1 MDSNNIIGKLQNG
14 IRYIYSHNSNIST
27 ISVLITVRYG
37 SAFDKKAGIA
47 HLLEH
52 ILFKGTKK
60 RPQTKEIM
68 AELNSIGS
76 EYNAYTSKS
85 FTGYHAK
92 AAYIHLEHCVDILS
106 DLVANTNFYTK
117 TFSHEFVQEKKIVV
131 EELKAVQDNKM
142 RYILEVLDKNI
153 FTGEMADNVTDDIA
167 EIDSIT
173 LDDIIAVY
181 KKYYVGSNM
190 IVSINGNLDKHKS
203 TIPKLL
209 EQYLGH
215 ISMGTPNKFIF
226 DSSYFS
232 KTPKRKTTIIDKA
245 VIKAVVAVAF
255 PNGGY
260 KSRTKYYML
269 ELFRLVFCDLTSGR
283 LFQEI
288 REKRGLVYSI
298 KSVNF
303 CYDNLGYFCIQ
314 TNTNVKNIDE
324 LLKELK
330 YQLELAKEKGI
341 SKKEL
346 ELAKSNYSGNMLLE
360 LENSMTI
367 ADYNAYELFYHNK
380 SYTSYGEILKLIND
394 ISLDEINKFIRE
406 LLSQKSILT
415 LIHS

>member
-1 MDSNNIIGKLQNG
+1 MDSNSIIGTLKNG
-14 IRYIYSHNSNIST
+14 MRYIYSHNPSIST

-37 SAFDKKAGIA
+37 SAFDKKAGMA

-76 EYNAYTSKS
+76 EYNAYTSKP

-92 AAYIHLEHCVDILS
+92 AAYVHLEHCVDILS
-106 DLVANTNFYTK
+106 DLVANTNFYTE
-117 TFSHEFVQEKKIVV
+117 TFGHEFTQEKKIVL
-131 EELKAVQDNKM
+131 EELKAIEDNKM
-142 RYILEVLDKNI
+142 RYVLEVLDKNI
-153 FTGEMADNVTDDIA
+153 FTGGMGDNVSDDIA

-173 LDDIIAVY
+173 LEEIIAVY
-181 KKYYVGSNM
+181 KQYYVGTNM
-190 IVSINGNLDKHKS
+190 IVSINGNLGKHKGS
-203 TIPKLL
+203 ISELL

-215 ISMGTPNKFIF
+215 IPKGTPNKLTF
-226 DSSYFS
+226 DHSYFS
-232 KTPKRKTTIIDKA
+232 KAPKRNVKITEKGVVKA
-245 VIKAVVAVAF
+245 IVALAY
-255 PNGGY
+255 PNTGY

-283 LFQEI
+283 LFQDI

-314 TNTNVKNIDE
+314 TNTNVKNIGE
-324 LLKELK
+324 LLKQLQV
-330 YQLELAKEKGI
+330 QLEAAKEHGL

-346 ELAKSNYSGNMLLE
+346 DLAKSNYSGNMLLE
-360 LENSMTI
+360 LEDSMTI
-367 ADYNAYELFYHNK
+367 ADYNAYELFYHPQ
-380 SYTSYGEILKLIND
+380 SYTSYKEVIELVDD
-394 ISLDEINKFIRE
+394 ITLAEMNKFIRE

-415 LIHS
+415 VLRP

>member
-1 MDSNNIIGKLQNG
+1 MDFNNIIGSLNNG
-14 IRYIYSHNSNIST
+14 IRYIYSHNPNVST

-37 SAFDKKAGIA
+37 SAFDKKAGMA

-76 EYNAYTSKS
+76 EYNAYTSKP

-106 DLVANTNFYTK
+106 DLVANTNFYTD
-117 TFSHEFVQEKKIVV
+117 TFSHEFTQEKKIVV
-131 EELKAVQDNKM
+131 EELKAIVDNKM

-153 FTGEMADNVTDDIA
+153 FTGEMGDNVTDDIA

-173 LDDIIAVY
+173 LDDIISVY
-181 KKYYVGSNM
+181 KEYYVGSNM
-190 IVSINGNLDKHKS
+190 IVSINGNLGKHKK

-209 EQYLGH
+209 EEYLGH
-215 ISMGTPNKFIF
+215 IPKGNPNKFLF
-226 DSSYFS
+226 DHTYFS
-232 KTPKRKTTIIDKA
+232 KSPKKTTTITDKA
-245 VIKAVVAVAF
+245 IIKAIVALAY

-314 TNTNVKNIDE
+314 TNTNVDNIDE

-330 YQLELAKEKGI
+330 HQLEIAKEKGI

-360 LENSMTI
+360 LEDSMTI

-380 SYTSYGEILKLIND
+380 SYTSYSEIMKLIND
-394 ISLDEINKFIRE
+394 VSLSEMNKFIRE
-406 LLSQKSILT
+406 LLSQDSILT
-415 LIHS
+415 IIRN

>member
-1 MDSNNIIGKLQNG
+1 M
-14 IRYIYSHNSNIST
+14 
-27 ISVLITVRYG
+27 
-37 SAFDKKAGIA
+37 A

-76 EYNAYTSKS
+76 EYNAYTSKP

-92 AAYIHLEHCVDILS
+92 AAYVHLEHCVDILS
-106 DLVANTNFYTK
+106 DLVANTNFYTE
-117 TFSHEFVQEKKIVV
+117 TFDQEFTQEKKIVV
-131 EELKAVQDNKM
+131 EELKAIQDNKM
-142 RYILEVLDKNI
+142 RYVLEVLDKNI
-153 FTGEMADNVTDDIA
+153 FTGGMGDNVTDDIA

-173 LDDIIAVY
+173 LEDIIAVY
-181 KKYYVGSNM
+181 KQYYVGTNM
-190 IVSINGNLDKHKS
+190 IVSINGNLGKNKD
-203 TIPKLL
+203 TIPGLL
-209 EQYLGH
+209 EKYLGH
-215 ISMGTPNKFIF
+215 IPKGTPNKLMF
-226 DSSYFS
+226 DNSYLS
-232 KTPKRKTTIIDKA
+232 KNPKRNIKITEKGLVKA
-245 VIKAVVAVAF
+245 IVALAF
-255 PNGGY
+255 PNNGY

-283 LFQEI
+283 LFQDI

-324 LLKELK
+324 LLKQLK
-330 YQLELAKEKGI
+330 VQIDTARENGLTI
-341 SKKEL
+341 KEL
-346 ELAKSNYSGNMLLE
+346 DLAKSNYSGSMLLE

-367 ADYNAYELFYHNK
+367 ADYNAYELFYHPQ
-380 SYTSYGEILKLIND
+380 SYTSYKEIIQLIND
-394 ISLDEINKFIRE
+394 ISLEEMNKFIRE

-415 LIHS
+415 VLRP

>member
-1 MDSNNIIGKLQNG
+1 MDSNNIIGSLNNG
-14 IRYIYSHNSNIST
+14 IRYVYSHNPNVST

-37 SAFDKKAGIA
+37 SAFDKKAGMA

-76 EYNAYTSKS
+76 EYNAYTSKP

-106 DLVANTNFYTK
+106 DLVANTNFYTD
-117 TFSHEFVQEKKIVV
+117 TFSHEFTQEKKIVV
-131 EELKAVQDNKM
+131 EELKAIVDNKM

-153 FTGEMADNVTDDIA
+153 FTGEMGDNVTDDIA

-173 LDDIIAVY
+173 LDDIISVY
-181 KKYYVGSNM
+181 KEYYVGSNM
-190 IVSINGNLDKHKS
+190 IVSINGNLGKHKK

-209 EQYLGH
+209 EKYLGH
-215 ISMGTPNKFIF
+215 IPKGVPNKFLF
-226 DSSYFS
+226 DHTYFS
-232 KTPKRKTTIIDKA
+232 KSPKKTTTITDKA
-245 VIKAVVAVAF
+245 IIKAIVALAY
-255 PNGGY
+255 PNSGY

-314 TNTNVKNIDE
+314 TNTNVDNIDE

-330 YQLELAKEKGI
+330 HQLEAAKEKGI

-360 LENSMTI
+360 LEDSMTI
-367 ADYNAYELFYHNK
+367 AEYNAYELFYHNK
-380 SYTSYGEILKLIND
+380 SYTSYSEIMKLIND
-394 ISLDEINKFIRE
+394 ISLDEMNKFIRE
-406 LLSQKSILT
+406 LLSQDSILT
-415 LIHS
+415 IIRN

>member
-1 MDSNNIIGKLQNG
+1 MDSNNIIGSLNNG
-14 IRYIYSHNSNIST
+14 IRYIYSHNPNVST

-37 SAFDKKAGIA
+37 SAFDKKAGMA

-76 EYNAYTSKS
+76 EYNAYTSKP

-106 DLVANTNFYTK
+106 DLVANTNFYTD
-117 TFSHEFVQEKKIVV
+117 TFNHEFTQEKKIVV
-131 EELKAVQDNKM
+131 EELKAIQDNKM

-153 FTGEMADNVTDDIA
+153 FTGEMGDNVTDDIA

-173 LDDIIAVY
+173 LDDIIGVY
-181 KKYYVGSNM
+181 KEYYVGSNI
-190 IVSINGNLDKHKS
+190 IVSINGNLGKHKK

-209 EQYLGH
+209 EEYLGH
-215 ISMGTPNKFIF
+215 IPKGTPNKSLF
-226 DSSYFS
+226 DHIYFS
-232 KTPKRKTTIIDKA
+232 KSPKKTTTITDKA
-245 VIKAVVAVAF
+245 IIKAIVALAY
-255 PNGGY
+255 PNSGY

-314 TNTNVKNIDE
+314 TNTNIDNIDE

-330 YQLELAKEKGI
+330 HQLEAAKEKGI

-360 LENSMTI
+360 LEDSMTI

-380 SYTSYGEILKLIND
+380 SYTSYSEIMKLIND
-394 ISLDEINKFIRE
+394 ISLNEMNKFIRE
-406 LLSQKSILT
+406 LLSQDSILT
-415 LIHS
+415 IIRN